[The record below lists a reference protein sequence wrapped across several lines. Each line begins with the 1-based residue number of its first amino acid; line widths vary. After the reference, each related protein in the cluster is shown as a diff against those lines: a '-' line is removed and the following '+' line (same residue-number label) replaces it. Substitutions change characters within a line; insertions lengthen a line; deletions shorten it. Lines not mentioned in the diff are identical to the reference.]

1 MARYLRS
8 LLNGVIFDWNERLA
22 LNTSKV
28 EEITEEQA
36 YPERFAPPHV
46 VAVMEAPKEEKTKRN
61 KKQIALETAVIPVE
75 EPYTPPE
82 LGEQAARNSEAK
94 LVRPTAAVVAGLK
107 DMV

>member
-8 LLNGVIFDWNERLA
+8 LSNGVIFDWNERLA

-36 YPERFAPPHV
+36 FPERFAPPHV
-46 VAVMEAPKEEKTKRN
+46 VAVMEAPKEEKAKRG
-61 KKQIALETAVIPVE
+61 KKQIPLETAVIPVE

-82 LGEQAARNSEAK
+82 LGAQAARNIEAK
-94 LVRPTAAVVAGLK
+94 LARPVADVVAGLK
-107 DMV
+107 DTI